1 MEQNGSENEEIR
13 WVTTSDLL
21 ELARHFNDA
30 GVRYLVYG
38 GIACILHGHIRA
50 TADLDICFG
59 EDPNNIDKALGI
71 LSKWGHGYASE
82 LNVQEVLENVVV
94 RIGDDITVDISSRIW
109 KVDWQQA
116 WDRRR
121 IVNVDGVDIAVLSR
135 QDLIASKRTYRDKD
149 KWDVHELLGMAGPEP
164 GQPASE

>member
-1 MEQNGSENEEIR
+1 MEQNGSENEDIR

-21 ELARHFNDA
+21 ELARLFNEA
-30 GVRYLVYG
+30 GVEYLVYG

-59 EDPNNIDKALGI
+59 DDRSNIEKALAM

-94 RIGDDITVDISSRIW
+94 RIGDEITLDISSRIW
-109 KVDWQQA
+109 KVDWQPA
-116 WDRRR
+116 WGRRR
-121 IVNVDGVDIAVLSR
+121 IVNVDGVDVPVLSR
-135 QDLIASKRTYRDKD
+135 NDLIASKRTYRDKD
-149 KWDVHELLGMAGPEP
+149 KWDVYELQSMTGPEP
-164 GQPASE
+164 GHPASK